1 MKKLLFIMLKRD
13 WRADKEKNREIG
25 RLTLIIV
32 KSIQN
37 KSKGRMHIL
46 VNTNLNAKNTRGGR
60 VMRVKDT
67 LYKNVLFISLIG
79 ELDQHN
85 ADLIRQELETIIA
98 ETEAKKV
105 VFDLKEL
112 EFMDSSGIGVL
123 LGRYKKLLAKKIP
136 VFITNSNKH
145 VDRVLMMSGIYKLM
159 PKIDASNLRKEGTK

>member
-1 MKKLLFIMLKRD
+1 
-13 WRADKEKNREIG
+13 
-25 RLTLIIV
+25 
-32 KSIQN
+32 
-37 KSKGRMHIL
+37 
-46 VNTNLNAKNTRGGR
+46 
-60 VMRVKDT
+60 MRVKDT

-98 ETEAKKV
+98 ETAAKKV

-136 VFITNSNKH
+136 VFIANSNKH